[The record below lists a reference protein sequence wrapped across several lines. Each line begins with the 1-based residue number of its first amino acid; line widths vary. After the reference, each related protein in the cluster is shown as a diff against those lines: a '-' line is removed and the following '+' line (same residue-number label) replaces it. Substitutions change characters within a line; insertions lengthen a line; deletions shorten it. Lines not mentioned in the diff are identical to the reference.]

1 MGQYIGKSWTFF
13 GVQDL
18 KDSMDL
24 WIFWKISG
32 LEAKKPRTVVCKM
45 NMSCCN
51 QTMNMNNAAIVFGFN
66 GQMKWSAIGMEMECK
81 WSAMEMDGNGM
92 ELKWNGN

>member
-1 MGQYIGKSWTFF
+1 
-13 GVQDL
+13 
-18 KDSMDL
+18 
-24 WIFWKISG
+24 
-32 LEAKKPRTVVCKM
+32 
-45 NMSCCN
+45 
-51 QTMNMNNAAIVFGFN
+51 MNMNNAAIVFGFN